1 MATYQILYWREIPAQ
16 LKVSGE
22 GKRLSHPLD
31 DVYQEEIDRIAMDEG
46 LEGTEDYLDQWKWS
60 EKQERPGTNEEIATA
75 VAAELR
81 TKFAHLFGDESG

>member
-1 MATYQILYWREIPAQ
+1 MATYQILCWREIPAQ
-16 LKVSGE
+16 LKVFGE

-46 LEGTEDYLDQWKWS
+46 LEGTEEYLDQWKWS
-60 EKQERPGTNEEIATA
+60 EKQERPGTNEEGAVA

-81 TKFAHLFGDESG
+81 TKFAHLFGEESG